1 MVNES
6 KTELAEPLNV
16 RDDKIY
22 FYEIRQESISK
33 AFAHSYQVVSDQ
45 NADINIL
52 LFVEFKNGKVDV
64 VQHAMANS
72 LDTIVTL
79 ESYYLIGCSIVQF
92 VDIEFGQEALKVILI
107 SRGDVG
113 LHTFF
118 IAD

>member
-1 MVNES
+1 
-6 KTELAEPLNV
+6 
-16 RDDKIY
+16 
-22 FYEIRQESISK
+22 
-33 AFAHSYQVVSDQ
+33 
-45 NADINIL
+45 
-52 LFVEFKNGKVDV
+52 
-64 VQHAMANS
+64 MANS

-113 LHTFF
+113 FHTFF